1 MTRKGYDMKTFNLPD
16 LGEGL
21 SEAEIVTW
29 HVSPGDHVVVDQPLV
44 SVETDKAVVEVP
56 SPYSGTVA
64 KLHASAGEIVKI
76 HARLIDF
83 DEGSAQADR
92 GTVVGSVPAEET
104 RERETAERAP
114 SPSAGVRAMPAV
126 RALARKL
133 GVELSGVEPSG
144 ANGAITAE
152 DVKRYASAMS
162 NVGPG
167 EPLHGVRRAMA
178 QKMEQSHAEI
188 VPASVYDE
196 ADVEDWIEGG
206 DITVALIRAI
216 VAGCRVSPIL
226 NAWYNGA
233 DKTVRIIEKIHVGMA
248 INTQDGLF
256 VAVMRDVASRDD
268 SDLRRGLNN
277 LKAAVQARQIP
288 LEELRGATIT
298 LSNFGV
304 SGAGRFANL
313 VVVPPQVAI
322 VGAGT
327 IRPQVLAKNGQ
338 PAVRRTLPLS
348 LTFDHRVVTGIEAAN
363 FLNAMVK
370 ALEISPRRAP

>member
-1 MTRKGYDMKTFNLPD
+1 MRTFLLPD

-21 SEAEIVTW
+21 SEAEIVSW
-29 HVSPGDHVVVDQPLV
+29 HVSPGDHVVTDQPLV

-64 KLHASAGEIVKI
+64 ALHAAAGDIVRIGAKL
-76 HARLIDF
+76 ADF
-83 DEGSAQADR
+83 DEAGAHEDR
-92 GTVVGSVPAEET
+92 GTVVGAVPPAESST
-104 RERETAERAP
+104 TGQTAERTPVPGATL
-114 SPSAGVRAMPAV
+114 RAMPVV

-133 GVELSGVEPSG
+133 GVDLAGVEPSG
-144 ANGAITAE
+144 PNGAVTAE
-152 DVKRYASAMS
+152 DVTRYASAMS
-162 NVGPG
+162 DAGPG

-196 ADVEDWIEGG
+196 ADVEDWVEGG
-206 DITVALIRAI
+206 DVTVALIRAL

-233 DKTVRIIEKIHVGMA
+233 DKMVRIVGKIHVGMA
-248 INTQDGLF
+248 INTADGLF
-256 VAVMRDVASRDD
+256 VAVMRDVAGRDD
-268 SDLRRGLNN
+268 TDLRQGLNN
-277 LKAAVQARQIP
+277 LKRAVQARRIP

-313 VVVPPQVAI
+313 IVVPPQVAI

-327 IRPQVLAKNGQ
+327 IKPRIVARAGA

-363 FLNAMVK
+363 FLKAMVT
-370 ALEISPRRAP
+370 ALETRPVTVLTRQ

>member
-1 MTRKGYDMKTFNLPD
+1 MRTFLLPD

-21 SEAEIVTW
+21 SEAEIVSW
-29 HVSPGDHVVVDQPLV
+29 HVSPGDHVVADQPLV

-56 SPYSGTVA
+56 SPYSGTIAALHAAAGDIVRIGA
-64 KLHASAGEIVKI
+64 KLVDFGDAGAHE
-76 HARLIDF
+76 
-83 DEGSAQADR
+83 DR
-92 GTVVGSVPAEET
+92 GTVVGSVPPEESPAAGNG
-104 RERETAERAP
+104 ERVPAP
-114 SPSAGVRAMPAV
+114 GAALRAMPAV

-133 GVELSGVEPSG
+133 GVDLAGVEPSG
-144 ANGAITAE
+144 PNGAITAD
-152 DVKRYASAMS
+152 DVTRHAAAMS
-162 NVGPG
+162 DAGPAQ
-167 EPLHGVRRAMA
+167 PLHGVRRAMA

-196 ADVEDWIEGG
+196 ADVEDWIEKG
-206 DITVALIRAI
+206 DITVALMRAM

-233 DKTVRIIEKIHVGMA
+233 DKTVRIVEKIHIGMA
-248 INTQDGLF
+248 INTADGLF

-268 SDLRRGLNN
+268 ANLRQGLNN
-277 LKAAVQARQIP
+277 LKRAVQARQIP

-327 IRPQVLAKNGQ
+327 IEPRVVARDGV

-348 LTFDHRVVTGIEAAN
+348 LTFDHRVITGIEAAN
-363 FLNAMVK
+363 FLKAMVT
-370 ALEISPRRAP
+370 ALEKGAGPS

>member
-1 MTRKGYDMKTFNLPD
+1 RIGN
-16 LGEGL
+16 
-21 SEAEIVTW
+21 
-29 HVSPGDHVVVDQPLV
+29 PL
-44 SVETDKAVVEVP
+44 A
-56 SPYSGTVA
+56 
-64 KLHASAGEIVKI
+64 
-76 HARLIDF
+76 DF
-83 DEGSAQADR
+83 DDSGAHADK
-92 GTVVGSVPAEET
+92 GTVVGSVPGAEAPAAKPG
-104 RERETAERAP
+104 ERTPAP
-114 SPSAGVRAMPAV
+114 QGAAVKAMPAV

-133 GVELSGVEPSG
+133 GVDLAGVEPSG
-144 ANGAITAE
+144 PSGTITAD

-162 NVGPG
+162 SAGPG

-196 ADVEDWIEGG
+196 ADVEDWIETG

-216 VAGCRVSPIL
+216 VAGCRTSPIL

-233 DKTVRIIEKIHVGMA
+233 DKTVRVIDKIHVGMA
-248 INTQDGLF
+248 INTADGLF

-268 SDLRRGLNN
+268 ADLRRGLNN

-322 VGAGT
+322 IGAGA
-327 IRPQVLAKNGQ
+327 IRPQVVARNGQ
-338 PAVRRTLPLS
+338 PAVRRTLPVS

-363 FLNAMVK
+363 FLRSVIK
-370 ALEISPRRAP
+370 ALENPSG

>member
-1 MTRKGYDMKTFNLPD
+1 MRTFNLPD

-21 SEAEIVTW
+21 NEAEIVTW
-29 HVSPGDHVVVDQPLV
+29 HVSAGDRVVVDQPLV
-44 SVETDKAVVEVP
+44 AVETDKAVVEVP
-56 SPYSGTVA
+56 SPYSGTVVA
-64 KLHASAGEIVKI
+64 LRGAAGDIVRI
-76 HARLIDF
+76 GAPLADF
-83 DEGSAQADR
+83 DDAGVHEDK
-92 GTVVGSVPAEET
+92 GTVVGSVPQAEAPSGE
-104 RERETAERAP
+104 APERAP
-114 SPSAGVRAMPAV
+114 APQAGVRAMPAV

-133 GVELSGVEPSG
+133 GVDLAGIEPTG

-152 DVKRYASAMS
+152 DVKRYASAMT
-162 NVGPG
+162 NAGPG

-196 ADVEDWIEGG
+196 ADIEDWVETG

-216 VAGCRVSPIL
+216 IAGCRASPML
-226 NAWYNGA
+226 NAWYNSQ
-233 DKTVRIIEKIHVGMA
+233 DKTVRVIEKIHVGMA
-248 INTQDGLF
+248 INTDDGLF
-256 VAVMRDVASRDD
+256 VAVMRDVAARDD
-268 SDLRRGLNN
+268 ADLRRGLNK
-277 LKAAVQARQIP
+277 LKSAVEARQIP

-327 IRPQVLAKNGQ
+327 IKPRVVAREGK

-363 FLNAMVK
+363 FLKAMV
-370 ALEISPRRAP
+370 ASLERTGTSGAP

>member
-1 MTRKGYDMKTFNLPD
+1 MRTFNLPD

-21 SEAEIVTW
+21 SEAEIVSW

-56 SPYSGTVA
+56 SPYSGTVVAQHAAAGDIVRIGA
-64 KLHASAGEIVKI
+64 K
-76 HARLIDF
+76 LIDF
-83 DEGSAQADR
+83 DDAGVHADR
-92 GTVVGSVPAEET
+92 GTVVGSVPPADSPSAHA
-104 RERETAERAP
+104 AERAP
-114 SPSAGVRAMPAV
+114 ATAANLRAMPAV

-133 GVELSGVEPSG
+133 GVDLAGVEPSG
-144 ANGAITAE
+144 PNGTVTAE
-152 DVKRYASAMS
+152 DVTRYAAAMS
-162 NVGPG
+162 DAGPA

-196 ADVEDWIEGG
+196 ADVEDWIESG
-206 DITVALIRAI
+206 DVTIALIRAI

-226 NAWYNGA
+226 NAWYNGV
-233 DKTVRIIEKIHVGMA
+233 DKTLRIIAKIDIGMA
-248 INTQDGLF
+248 VNTADGLF

-268 SDLRRGLNN
+268 ANLRQGLNN
-277 LKAAVQARQIP
+277 LKNAVKARQIP

-322 VGAGT
+322 IGAGT
-327 IRPQVLAKNGQ
+327 IKPRVVARDSTPQ
-338 PAVRRTLPLS
+338 VRRTLPLS

-363 FLNAMVK
+363 FLKAMVT
-370 ALEISPRRAP
+370 ALESGPTARS